1 MKKAVVVVLTV
12 MLALAMC
19 AASLA
24 EVTTPFDD
32 ESLNVN
38 VAVKMDEGDISS
50 LFVGTANASDPDGLK
65 SAWIDPYEGVVYLNS
80 TSRGGA
86 WLGFVTDKLTGVT
99 EAEGFGCYVQN
110 NTGVDLPFSIVLSAD
125 PACNLNNASYTIGSN
140 KEYALVDMAG
150 NKTVK
155 TAPEKIHPYDTSMVV
170 HSYFEIPAEFE
181 GYIIVPLANLQQV
194 FGDPST
200 TLPADA
206 VITGFGWMPNDGGTA
221 YNNGDLGLDNI
232 FYYGADV
239 ESVDADLIA
248 VDENT
253 ATPTPEAEPTSEA
266 TDSEPTSEVTAPADD
281 STQPAQ
287 EATPSASDNTSDDE
301 ASFPWVIVII
311 VAVVVIAIII
321 IAVAASKK
329 KKNSNN

>member
-110 NTGVDLPFSIVLSAD
+110 NTGVDLPFSIVLSTD
-125 PACNLNNASYTIGSN
+125 PDCNLNNASYTIGSN
-140 KEYALVDMAG
+140 KEYALVDMDG

-155 TAPEKIHPYDTSMVV
+155 TAPEKRHPYSSETII
-170 HSYFEIPAEFE
+170 HSYFDIPAGFE
-181 GYIIVPLANLQQV
+181 GYVIVPLANLQQV

-206 VITGFGWMPNDGGTA
+206 VITGFGWMPDDNGTA

-239 ESVDADLIA
+239 EAADAELILGESGGSTEQPTTPDDEKPTTDPEGTGDVQLWVEIA
-248 VDENT
+248 V
-253 ATPTPEAEPTSEA
+253 AAA
-266 TDSEPTSEVTAPADD
+266 A
-281 STQPAQ
+281 
-287 EATPSASDNTSDDE
+287 
-301 ASFPWVIVII
+301 
-311 VAVVVIAIII
+311 I
-321 IAVAASKK
+321 IAVAAVAVGKK
-329 KKNSNN
+329 KKSQE

>member
-1 MKKAVVVVLTV
+1 MKRTLIAMLLALT
-12 MLALAMC
+12 LALAMC
-19 AASLA
+19 ALSLA
-24 EVTTPFDD
+24 DVNTPFDD
-32 ESLNVN
+32 EALNVN
-38 VAVKMDEGDISS
+38 VAVKMDEGDVSS

-125 PACNLNNASYTIGSN
+125 PSCNLNNASYTIGSN

-170 HSYFEIPAEFE
+170 HSSFEIPAEFE

-206 VITGFGWMPNDGGTA
+206 VITGFGWMPDDSGTA

-253 ATPTPEAEPTSEA
+253 ATPTPDAEPTSEA
-266 TDSEPTSEVTAPADD
+266 TEPASDATEPADD
-281 STQPAQ
+281 STQPA
-287 EATPSASDNTSDDE
+287 ATSSESANPSESESNLT
-301 ASFPWVIVII
+301 WLIIVIV
-311 VAVVVIAIII
+311 VVVVIAIII

>member
-1 MKKAVVVVLTV
+1 MKRTLIAMLLALT
-12 MLALAMC
+12 LALAMC
-19 AASLA
+19 ALSLA
-24 EVTTPFDD
+24 DVNTPFDD
-32 ESLNVN
+32 EALNVN
-38 VAVKMDEGDISS
+38 VAVKMDEGDVSS

-125 PACNLNNASYTIGSN
+125 PSCNLNNASYTIGSN

-155 TAPEKIHPYDTSMVV
+155 TAPEKIHPYDASMVV
-170 HSYFEIPAEFE
+170 HSSFEIPAEFE

-206 VITGFGWMPNDGGTA
+206 VITGFGWMPDDSGTA

-248 VDENT
+248 VDEYT
-253 ATPTPEAEPTSEA
+253 ATPTPDAEPTSEA
-266 TDSEPTSEVTAPADD
+266 TEPASDATEPADD
-281 STQPAQ
+281 STQPA
-287 EATPSASDNTSDDE
+287 ATSSESANPSESESNLT
-301 ASFPWVIVII
+301 WLIIVIV
-311 VAVVVIAIII
+311 VVVVIAIII

>member
-19 AASLA
+19 ATSLA
-24 EVTTPFDD
+24 DVTTPFDD

-38 VAVKMDEGDISS
+38 VAVKMDEGDVSS

-125 PACNLNNASYTIGSN
+125 PSCNLNNASYTIGSN

-170 HSYFEIPAEFE
+170 HSSFEIPAEFE

-206 VITGFGWMPNDGGTA
+206 VITGFGWMPDDSGTA

-253 ATPTPEAEPTSEA
+253 ATPTPDAEPTSEA
-266 TDSEPTSEVTAPADD
+266 TEPASDATEPADD
-281 STQPAQ
+281 STQPA
-287 EATPSASDNTSDDE
+287 ATSSESANPSESESNLT
-301 ASFPWVIVII
+301 WLIIVIV
-311 VAVVVIAIII
+311 VVVVIAIII

>member
-1 MKKAVVVVLTV
+1 MKRTLIAMLLALT
-12 MLALAMC
+12 LALAMC
-19 AASLA
+19 ALSLA
-24 EVTTPFDD
+24 DVNTPFDD
-32 ESLNVN
+32 EALNVN
-38 VAVKMDEGDISS
+38 VAVKMDEGDVSS

-125 PACNLNNASYTIGSN
+125 PSCNLNNASYTIGSN

-181 GYIIVPLANLQQV
+181 GYIISLL
-194 FGDPST
+194 F
-200 TLPADA
+200 
-206 VITGFGWMPNDGGTA
+206 
-221 YNNGDLGLDNI
+221 
-232 FYYGADV
+232 
-239 ESVDADLIA
+239 
-248 VDENT
+248 
-253 ATPTPEAEPTSEA
+253 
-266 TDSEPTSEVTAPADD
+266 
-281 STQPAQ
+281 
-287 EATPSASDNTSDDE
+287 
-301 ASFPWVIVII
+301 
-311 VAVVVIAIII
+311 
-321 IAVAASKK
+321 
-329 KKNSNN
+329 

>member
-80 TSRGGA
+80 I
-86 WLGFVTDKLTGVT
+86 T

-125 PACNLNNASYTIGSN
+125 PSCNLNNASYTIGSN

-170 HSYFEIPAEFE
+170 HSSFEIPAEFE

-206 VITGFGWMPNDGGTA
+206 VITGFGWMPDDSGTA

-253 ATPTPEAEPTSEA
+253 ATPTPDAEPTSEA
-266 TDSEPTSEVTAPADD
+266 TEPASDATEPADD
-281 STQPAQ
+281 STQPA
-287 EATPSASDNTSDDE
+287 ATSSESANPSESESNLT
-301 ASFPWVIVII
+301 WLIIVIV
-311 VAVVVIAIII
+311 VVVVIAIII

>member
-1 MKKAVVVVLTV
+1 MKRTLIAMLLALT
-12 MLALAMC
+12 LALAMC
-19 AASLA
+19 ALSLA
-24 EVTTPFDD
+24 DVNTPFDD
-32 ESLNVN
+32 EALNVN
-38 VAVKMDEGDISS
+38 VAVKMDEGDVSS

-86 WLGFVTDKLTGVT
+86 WLGFVTDKLAGAV

-206 VITGFGWMPNDGGTA
+206 VITGFGWMPNDSGTA

-239 ESVDADLIA
+239 EAADAELILGESGGSTEQPTTPDDEKPSTDPDKETGDVQLWLEIA
-248 VDENT
+248 V
-253 ATPTPEAEPTSEA
+253 AAA
-266 TDSEPTSEVTAPADD
+266 A
-281 STQPAQ
+281 
-287 EATPSASDNTSDDE
+287 
-301 ASFPWVIVII
+301 
-311 VAVVVIAIII
+311 I
-321 IAVAASKK
+321 IAVAAVAVSKK
-329 KKNSNN
+329 KKSQE

>member
-206 VITGFGWMPNDGGTA
+206 VITGFGWMPNDSGTA

-253 ATPTPEAEPTSEA
+253 ATPTPDAEPTSEA
-266 TDSEPTSEVTAPADD
+266 TEPASDATEPADD
-281 STQPAQ
+281 STQPA
-287 EATPSASDNTSDDE
+287 ATSSESANPSESESNLT
-301 ASFPWVIVII
+301 WLIIVIV
-311 VAVVVIAIII
+311 VVVVIAIII

>member
-1 MKKAVVVVLTV
+1 MKRTLIAMLLALT
-12 MLALAMC
+12 LALAMC
-19 AASLA
+19 ALSLA
-24 EVTTPFDD
+24 DVNTPFDD
-32 ESLNVN
+32 EALNVN
-38 VAVKMDEGDISS
+38 VAVKMDEGDVSS

-125 PACNLNNASYTIGSN
+125 PSCNLNNASYTIGSN

-150 NKTVK
+150 NKKVK
-155 TAPEKIHPYDTSMVV
+155 TAPEKIHPYDASMVV
-170 HSYFEIPAEFE
+170 HSSFEIPAEFE

-206 VITGFGWMPNDGGTA
+206 VITGFGWMPDDSGTA

-232 FYYGADV
+232 FYYGDDV

-253 ATPTPEAEPTSEA
+253 ATPTPDAEPTSEA
-266 TDSEPTSEVTAPADD
+266 TEPASDATEPADD
-281 STQPAQ
+281 STQPA
-287 EATPSASDNTSDDE
+287 ATSSESANPSESESNLT
-301 ASFPWVIVII
+301 WLIIVIV
-311 VAVVVIAIII
+311 VVVVIAIII

>member
-19 AASLA
+19 ATSLA
-24 EVTTPFDD
+24 DVTTPFDD

-38 VAVKMDEGDISS
+38 VAVKMDEGDVSS

-125 PACNLNNASYTIGSN
+125 PSCNLNNASYTIGSN

-155 TAPEKIHPYDTSMVV
+155 TAPEKIHPYDASMVV
-170 HSYFEIPAEFE
+170 HSSFEIPAEFE

-206 VITGFGWMPNDGGTA
+206 VITGFGWMPDDSGTA

-253 ATPTPEAEPTSEA
+253 ATPTPDAEPTSEA
-266 TDSEPTSEVTAPADD
+266 TEPASDATEPADD
-281 STQPAQ
+281 SPQPA
-287 EATPSASDNTSDDE
+287 ATSSESANPSESESNLT
-301 ASFPWVIVII
+301 WLIIVIV
-311 VAVVVIAIII
+311 VVVVIAIII

>member
-1 MKKAVVVVLTV
+1 MKKAVVVILTV

-86 WLGFVTDKLTGVT
+86 WLGFVTDKLTGVID
-99 EAEGFGCYVQN
+99 AEGFGCYVQN

-125 PACNLNNASYTIGSN
+125 PDCNLNNASYTIGSN

-155 TAPEKIHPYDTSMVV
+155 TAPEKVHPYDTSMVV
-170 HSYFEIPAEFE
+170 HSHFDIPAGFE
-181 GYIIVPLANLQQV
+181 GYVLVPLANLQQV
-194 FGDPST
+194 YGDPST

-206 VITGFGWMPNDGGTA
+206 VITGFGWMPDDNGTA

-239 ESVDADLIA
+239 EAADAELILGESGGSTEQPTTPDDEKPTTDPEGTGDVQLWVEIA
-248 VDENT
+248 V
-253 ATPTPEAEPTSEA
+253 AAA
-266 TDSEPTSEVTAPADD
+266 A
-281 STQPAQ
+281 
-287 EATPSASDNTSDDE
+287 
-301 ASFPWVIVII
+301 
-311 VAVVVIAIII
+311 I
-321 IAVAASKK
+321 IAVAAVAVGKK
-329 KKNSNN
+329 KKSQE

>member
-125 PACNLNNASYTIGSN
+125 PDCNLNNASYTIGSN
-140 KEYALVDMAG
+140 KEYALVDMDG

-155 TAPEKIHPYDTSMVV
+155 TAPEKVHPYNEELVI
-170 HSYFEIPAEFE
+170 HSHFDIPAGFE
-181 GYIIVPLANLQQV
+181 GYIIVPLTSLQQIY
-194 FGDPST
+194 GDPST

-206 VITGFGWMPNDGGTA
+206 VITGFGWMPDDNGTA

-239 ESVDADLIA
+239 EEADAELILGESGGSTEQPTTPDDEKPSTDPDKETGDVQLWLEIA
-248 VDENT
+248 V
-253 ATPTPEAEPTSEA
+253 AAA
-266 TDSEPTSEVTAPADD
+266 A
-281 STQPAQ
+281 
-287 EATPSASDNTSDDE
+287 
-301 ASFPWVIVII
+301 
-311 VAVVVIAIII
+311 I
-321 IAVAASKK
+321 IAVAAVAVSKK
-329 KKNSNN
+329 KKSQD

>member
-1 MKKAVVVVLTV
+1 MKRTLIAMLLALT
-12 MLALAMC
+12 LALAMC
-19 AASLA
+19 ALSLA
-24 EVTTPFDD
+24 DVNTPFDD
-32 ESLNVN
+32 EALNVN
-38 VAVKMDEGDISS
+38 VAVKMDEGDVSS

-125 PACNLNNASYTIGSN
+125 PSCNLNNASYTIGSN

-155 TAPEKIHPYDTSMVV
+155 TAPEKIHPYDASMVV
-170 HSYFEIPAEFE
+170 HSSFEIPAEFE

-206 VITGFGWMPNDGGTA
+206 VITGFGWMPDDSGTA

-253 ATPTPEAEPTSEA
+253 ATPTPDAEPTSEA
-266 TDSEPTSEVTAPADD
+266 TEPASDATEPADD
-281 STQPAQ
+281 SPQPA
-287 EATPSASDNTSDDE
+287 ATSSESANPSESESNLT
-301 ASFPWVIVII
+301 WLIIVIV
-311 VAVVVIAIII
+311 VVVVIAIII

>member
-1 MKKAVVVVLTV
+1 MKKAVVVILTV

-38 VAVKMDEGDISS
+38 VAVKMDEGDVSS

-86 WLGFVTDKLTGVT
+86 WLGFVTDKLTGVID
-99 EAEGFGCYVQN
+99 AEGFGCYVQN

-125 PACNLNNASYTIGSN
+125 PDCNLNNASYTIGSN

-155 TAPEKIHPYDTSMVV
+155 TAPEKVHPYDTSMVV
-170 HSYFEIPAEFE
+170 HSHFDIPAGFE
-181 GYIIVPLANLQQV
+181 GYVLVPLANLQQV
-194 FGDPST
+194 YGDPST

-206 VITGFGWMPNDGGTA
+206 VITGFGWMPDDNGTA

-239 ESVDADLIA
+239 EAADAELILGESGGPTEQPTTPDDEKPTTDPEETGDVQLWVEIA
-248 VDENT
+248 V
-253 ATPTPEAEPTSEA
+253 AAA
-266 TDSEPTSEVTAPADD
+266 A
-281 STQPAQ
+281 
-287 EATPSASDNTSDDE
+287 
-301 ASFPWVIVII
+301 
-311 VAVVVIAIII
+311 I
-321 IAVAASKK
+321 IAVAAVAVGKK
-329 KKNSNN
+329 KKSQE

>member
-1 MKKAVVVVLTV
+1 MKRTLIAMLLALT
-12 MLALAMC
+12 LALAMC
-19 AASLA
+19 ALSLA
-24 EVTTPFDD
+24 DVNTPFDD
-32 ESLNVN
+32 EALNVN
-38 VAVKMDEGDISS
+38 VAVKMDEGDVSS

-125 PACNLNNASYTIGSN
+125 PSCNLNNASYTIGSN

-155 TAPEKIHPYDTSMVV
+155 TAPEKIHPYDASMVV
-170 HSYFEIPAEFE
+170 HSSFEIPAEFE

-206 VITGFGWMPNDGGTA
+206 VITGFGWMPDDSGTA

-253 ATPTPEAEPTSEA
+253 ATPTPDAEPTSEA
-266 TDSEPTSEVTAPADD
+266 TEPASDATEPADD
-281 STQPAQ
+281 STQPA
-287 EATPSASDNTSDDE
+287 ATSSESANPSESESNLT
-301 ASFPWVIVII
+301 WLIIVIV
-311 VAVVVIAIII
+311 VVVVIAIII

>member
-80 TSRGGA
+80 SA

-125 PACNLNNASYTIGSN
+125 PSCNLNNASYTIGSN

-170 HSYFEIPAEFE
+170 HSSFEIPAEFE

-206 VITGFGWMPNDGGTA
+206 VITGFGWMPDDSGTA

-253 ATPTPEAEPTSEA
+253 ATPTPDAEPTSEA
-266 TDSEPTSEVTAPADD
+266 TEPASDATEPADD
-281 STQPAQ
+281 STQPA
-287 EATPSASDNTSDDE
+287 ATSSESANPSESESNLT
-301 ASFPWVIVII
+301 WLIIVIV
-311 VAVVVIAIII
+311 VVVVIAIII

>member
-1 MKKAVVVVLTV
+1 MKKAVVVALTV

-206 VITGFGWMPNDGGTA
+206 VITGFGWMPDDSGTA

-253 ATPTPEAEPTSEA
+253 ATPTPDAEPTSEA
-266 TDSEPTSEVTAPADD
+266 TEPASDATEPADD
-281 STQPAQ
+281 STQPA
-287 EATPSASDNTSDDE
+287 ATSSESANPSESESNLT
-301 ASFPWVIVII
+301 WLIIVIV
-311 VAVVVIAIII
+311 VVVVIAIII

>member
-1 MKKAVVVVLTV
+1 MY
-12 MLALAMC
+12 
-19 AASLA
+19 
-24 EVTTPFDD
+24 
-32 ESLNVN
+32 
-38 VAVKMDEGDISS
+38 
-50 LFVGTANASDPDGLK
+50 GLK

-125 PACNLNNASYTIGSN
+125 PSCNLNNASYTIGSN

-170 HSYFEIPAEFE
+170 HSSFEIPAEFE

-206 VITGFGWMPNDGGTA
+206 VITGFGWMPDDSGTA

-253 ATPTPEAEPTSEA
+253 ATPTPDAEPTSEA
-266 TDSEPTSEVTAPADD
+266 TEPASDATEPADD
-281 STQPAQ
+281 STQPA
-287 EATPSASDNTSDDE
+287 ATSSESANPSESESNLT
-301 ASFPWVIVII
+301 WLIIVIV
-311 VAVVVIAIII
+311 VVVVIAIII

>member
-19 AASLA
+19 ATSLA
-24 EVTTPFDD
+24 DVTTPFDD

-38 VAVKMDEGDISS
+38 VAVKMDEGDVSS

-86 WLGFVTDKLTGVT
+86 WLGFVTDKLAGAV

-140 KEYALVDMAG
+140 KEYALVDMEG

-155 TAPEKIHPYDTSMVV
+155 TAPEQVHPYDESL
-170 HSYFEIPAEFE
+170 
-181 GYIIVPLANLQQV
+181 II
-194 FGDPST
+194 
-200 TLPADA
+200 
-206 VITGFGWMPNDGGTA
+206 
-221 YNNGDLGLDNI
+221 
-232 FYYGADV
+232 
-239 ESVDADLIA
+239 
-248 VDENT
+248 
-253 ATPTPEAEPTSEA
+253 
-266 TDSEPTSEVTAPADD
+266 
-281 STQPAQ
+281 
-287 EATPSASDNTSDDE
+287 
-301 ASFPWVIVII
+301 
-311 VAVVVIAIII
+311 
-321 IAVAASKK
+321 K
-329 KKNSNN
+329 

>member
-1 MKKAVVVVLTV
+1 MKRTLIAML
-12 MLALAMC
+12 LALTLALTMC
-19 AASLA
+19 ALSLA
-24 EVTTPFDD
+24 DVNTPFDD
-32 ESLNVN
+32 EALNVN
-38 VAVKMDEGDISS
+38 VAVKMDEGDVSS

-125 PACNLNNASYTIGSN
+125 PSCNLNNASYTIGSN

-170 HSYFEIPAEFE
+170 HSSFEIPAEFE

-206 VITGFGWMPNDGGTA
+206 VITGFGWMPDDSGTA

-253 ATPTPEAEPTSEA
+253 ATPTPDAEPTSEA
-266 TDSEPTSEVTAPADD
+266 TEPASDATEPADD
-281 STQPAQ
+281 STQPA
-287 EATPSASDNTSDDE
+287 ATSSESANPSESESNLT
-301 ASFPWVIVII
+301 WLIIVIV
-311 VAVVVIAIII
+311 VVVVIAIII

>member
-1 MKKAVVVVLTV
+1 MKRTLIAMLLALT
-12 MLALAMC
+12 LALAMC
-19 AASLA
+19 ALSLA
-24 EVTTPFDD
+24 DVNTPFDD
-32 ESLNVN
+32 EALNVN
-38 VAVKMDEGDISS
+38 VAVKMDEGDVSS

-125 PACNLNNASYTIGSN
+125 PSCNLNNASYTIGSN

-170 HSYFEIPAEFE
+170 HSSFEIPAEFE

-206 VITGFGWMPNDGGTA
+206 VITGFGWMPDDSGTA

-253 ATPTPEAEPTSEA
+253 ATPTPDAEPTSEA
-266 TDSEPTSEVTAPADD
+266 TEPASDATEPADD
-281 STQPAQ
+281 STQPA
-287 EATPSASDNTSDDE
+287 ATSSESANPSESESNLT
-301 ASFPWVIVII
+301 WLIIVIG
-311 VAVVVIAIII
+311 VVVVIAIII

>member
-24 EVTTPFDD
+24 EVTTP
-32 ESLNVN
+32 
-38 VAVKMDEGDISS
+38 
-50 LFVGTANASDPDGLK
+50 GLK

-125 PACNLNNASYTIGSN
+125 PSCNLNNASYTIGSN

-170 HSYFEIPAEFE
+170 HSSFEIPAEFE

-206 VITGFGWMPNDGGTA
+206 VITGFGWMPDDSGTA

-253 ATPTPEAEPTSEA
+253 ATPTPDAEPTSEA
-266 TDSEPTSEVTAPADD
+266 TEPASDATEPADD
-281 STQPAQ
+281 STQPA
-287 EATPSASDNTSDDE
+287 ATSSESANPSESESNLT
-301 ASFPWVIVII
+301 WLIIVIV
-311 VAVVVIAIII
+311 VVVVIAIII